1 MNSFKRKSARPYD
14 KIREVELIPDF
25 QSKPLASILVK
36 MGDTHVICACSEETK
51 VPPFI
56 TEPGNGW
63 VTAEYSLLPSATET
77 RTQREAARGK
87 QSGRTTEI
95 QRIIGRCLRSVVD
108 LSNIGE
114 RTLYIDCDVI
124 QADGG
129 TRTAAITGGFT
140 ALAVAVVRLMDQ
152 GKITAEEVPLKDYLT
167 AVSVGLLQSGE
178 MLLDLDYYEDSNAA
192 VDLNV
197 IRTGGGKY
205 VEIQGGAEKEPFSRQ
220 QLDDM
225 LKLADSGIEE
235 LITAQRKILDRY
247 VKF

>member
-1 MNSFKRKSARPYD
+1 MNSFKRKSARLYN
-14 KIREVELIPDF
+14 KIREVEIIPDF
-25 QSKPLASILVK
+25 QSKPLASVLVK
-36 MGDTHVICACSEETK
+36 MGDTQVICACSEEAK

-56 TEPGNGW
+56 NEPGSGW

-77 RTQREAARGK
+77 RTQREAAKGK

-108 LSNIGE
+108 LSSIGE
-114 RTLYIDCDVI
+114 RTLYIDCDTI

-140 ALAVAVVRLMDQ
+140 ALAVAIVRLMDL
-152 GKITAEEVPLKDYLT
+152 GKITAEKVPLKDYLA

-197 IRTGGGKY
+197 IRTANGKY

-220 QLDDM
+220 QLDEM
-225 LKLADSGIEE
+225 LKLADAGIEE
-235 LITAQRKILDRY
+235 LIVAQRKILDKY